1 MLGKLKQSERHSVS
15 GPGSRRCRGRK
26 GRSPRRVRPSNWA
39 EAPEASLGRSGCAGG
54 RARPGEE
61 APWGRLKG
69 AERGSGCRA
78 EGPRAVCG
86 QVDGTRRAAVRGHRG
101 AQGVGSCRE
110 TGARRSLAERQVR
123 RARRVG
129 KAGLQPGVE
138 VRGLPASLGNTDGRW
153 GAAPI
158 RSWTSPEPSCRNP
171 GAPHGSTRSPAENP
185 GGLHQ
190 HPRAP
195 GRRLESSFHVH
206 RYACEHRRGRSE
218 CTRRNGPRG
227 PHAVFFFGQS
237 CLLRGADVPFRYC
250 IVPRAS
256 RPLKTPS
263 VANNRGLGWESGE
276 WVLVYRLCKP
286 VQVPYTGCMP

>member
-110 TGARRSLAERQVR
+110 TGARRSLAERQIRMRTPEGPQRMHTQKRPPGTPRGLLLWPELLAPWSR
-123 RARRVG
+123 RA
-129 KAGLQPGVE
+129 L
-138 VRGLPASLGNTDGRW
+138 SL
-153 GAAPI
+153 
-158 RSWTSPEPSCRNP
+158 
-171 GAPHGSTRSPAENP
+171 
-185 GGLHQ
+185 LH
-190 HPRAP
+190 RAP
-195 GRRLESSFHVH
+195 S
-206 RYACEHRRGRSE
+206 
-218 CTRRNGPRG
+218 
-227 PHAVFFFGQS
+227 
-237 CLLRGADVPFRYC
+237 
-250 IVPRAS
+250 
-256 RPLKTPS
+256 LKTPKDT
-263 VANNRGLGWESGE
+263 
-276 WVLVYRLCKP
+276 LC
-286 VQVPYTGCMP
+286 C